1 LDSHSQ
7 TGDKFAKVN
16 RRHAAITDR
25 DVITSAIIRQFV
37 ENVILLGF
45 AVGIVEGTVKLVRIV
60 NIRRIDG
67 SRKRSRFNPI

>member
-7 TGDKFAKVN
+7 TGDKFAEIDC
-16 RRHAAITDR
+16 RHAAIADR

-37 ENVILLGF
+37 ENVLLLGF
-45 AVGIVEGTVKLVRIV
+45 AVGIVKRTIKLVRIV

-67 SRKRSRFNPI
+67 SRKGSRFNPI